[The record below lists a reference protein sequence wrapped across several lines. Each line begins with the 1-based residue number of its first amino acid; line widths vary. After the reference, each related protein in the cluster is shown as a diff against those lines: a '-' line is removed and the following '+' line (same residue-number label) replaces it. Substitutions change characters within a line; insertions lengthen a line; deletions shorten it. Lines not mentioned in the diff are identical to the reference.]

1 MNKKIFN
8 PQEWLQPVPN
18 HSTAV
23 PSRTPS
29 DDIETITTRI
39 ENNSVD
45 IAPTYA
51 QWRDLG
57 FALSDQLGEAGR
69 SYYHRIS
76 RFHPDYT
83 PETTDTQYDRCL
95 HAHGTGISI
104 KTFFQLAKEAGIQV
118 STHPDIIRLSKLS
131 TSSPDKLD
139 KTDNVIIPEPEE
151 ELPTFSDKIRDHLP
165 EYLKKIVAVA
175 DNDKDADI
183 LLLGSL
189 TALSACLTKI
199 TGIYDKRIIHPNLFT
214 FITARASAG
223 KGRLT
228 LCRNLIDP
236 IHDELRRLNEA
247 EREEYKSKLNEY
259 NASKNKKSLEKP
271 EEPPL
276 RLLLIPANSSATA
289 VYQTLNE
296 NDGIGLMF
304 ETEGDTL
311 ANTFD
316 SDYGNYSDG
325 FRKAFHHEAIS
336 YIRRK
341 DKEYVS
347 IKSPCL
353 STLLTGTPQQV
364 RSLIKDAENG
374 LFSRFLSYYLNA
386 KSDWH
391 DVFDS
396 GSGIALDDYFKQL
409 GEEFHSLH
417 KLLQPMQPIRVELT
431 SSQMSRFNSY
441 FSTIQTSQLDSYGE
455 FIVASVRRLGLSTFR
470 IILILTALRILETG
484 DLSSPLTCMEPDFRT
499 ALTICDVLIVHIDKV
514 FSTLP
519 QVEEPTSVASAPNTR
534 QQTFLDTLPE
544 TFDRQTYQKLAT
556 TLGIPAPSADRY
568 IKKWIETGKIEK
580 IEYGRYRKS

>member
-1 MNKKIFN
+1 MKLTHLN
-8 PQEWLQPVPN
+8 PYRLQ
-18 HSTAV
+18 
-23 PSRTPS
+23 
-29 DDIETITTRI
+29 
-39 ENNSVD
+39 
-45 IAPTYA
+45 
-51 QWRDLG
+51 
-57 FALSDQLGEAGR
+57 
-69 SYYHRIS
+69 
-76 RFHPDYT
+76 
-83 PETTDTQYDRCL
+83 
-95 HAHGTGISI
+95 
-104 KTFFQLAKEAGIQV
+104 
-118 STHPDIIRLSKLS
+118 
-131 TSSPDKLD
+131 
-139 KTDNVIIPEPEE
+139 
-151 ELPTFSDKIRDHLP
+151 
-165 EYLKKIVAVA
+165 
-175 DNDKDADI
+175 
-183 LLLGSL
+183 
-189 TALSACLTKI
+189 
-199 TGIYDKRIIHPNLFT
+199 
-214 FITARASAG
+214 
-223 KGRLT
+223 
-228 LCRNLIDP
+228 
-236 IHDELRRLNEA
+236 ELRQLNEA

-296 NDGIGLMF
+296 NNGIGLMF

-341 DKEYVS
+341 DNEYVS

-374 LFSRFLSYYLNA
+374 LFSRFLFYYLNA

-391 DVFDS
+391 DVFDC

-417 KLLQPMQPIRVELT
+417 KLPQPMHPIRVELT
-431 SSQMSRFNSY
+431 SSQMFRFNTY
-441 FSTIQTSQLDSYGE
+441 FSTIQTRQLDSYGE
-455 FIVASVRRLGLSTFR
+455 YIVASVRRLGLSTFR
-470 IILILTALRILETG
+470 IILIFTALRILETG
-484 DLSSPLTCMEPDFRT
+484 DLSSPLTCTEPDFRT

-519 QVEEPTSVASAPNTR
+519 QVEEPISATSANTR
-534 QQTFLDTLPE
+534 QQTFFDALPE
-544 TFDRQTYQKLAT
+544 TFDRQTYQKLAA

-568 IKKWIETGKIEK
+568 IKKWIETGKVEK
-580 IEYGRYRKS
+580 IEYGKYQKK